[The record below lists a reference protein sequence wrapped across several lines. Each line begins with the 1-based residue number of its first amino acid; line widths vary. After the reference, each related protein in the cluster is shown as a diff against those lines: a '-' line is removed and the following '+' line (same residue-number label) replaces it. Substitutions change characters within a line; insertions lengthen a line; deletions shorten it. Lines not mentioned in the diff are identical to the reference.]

1 MRTFIRFAAVL
12 LIVVASSCSKFSR
25 IQKNPDV
32 NEKYKAAVAYYE
44 DKEYYKADLLFEEI
58 IPLLKGNRE
67 SELAQFYQAYSKYNM
82 GSYIESEYLFKRFY
96 ETFSRSEMAE
106 EAMHMRA
113 LSLYEQS
120 PTYELDQTSTLAAIT
135 ALQTYINAYPES
147 KRVERAT
154 NLLRELRAKLEKK
167 AYEQAVLYAKIGD
180 FKAAVVA
187 FNNFQRGYPDS
198 DYNEEIAFLRVQ
210 SAYNLAK
217 QSIQT
222 KKNDRFRE
230 AIGYYQAF
238 IDQYPQSRYVKDAEK
253 YYSDSVQEVGGT
265 SANPDLQSS
274 NSNNSN
280 K

>member
-1 MRTFIRFAAVL
+1 MRTFIRFAAVI
-12 LIVVASSCSKFSR
+12 LIALASSCSKFSR
-25 IQKNPDV
+25 IQKSTDI

-67 SELAQFYQAYSKYNM
+67 SELAQFYQAYAKYNM
-82 GSYIESEYLFKRFY
+82 GSFIESEYLFKRFY

-154 NLLRELRAKLEKK
+154 NLLRELRNKLEKK
-167 AYEQAVLYAKIGD
+167 AYEQAILYARIGD

-198 DYNEEIAFLRVQ
+198 NFNEEISFLRVQ

-217 QSIQT
+217 QSIQN

-230 AIGYYQAF
+230 AISYYQTF
-238 IDQYPQSRYVKDAEK
+238 IDQYPESRYVKDAEK
-253 YYSDSVQEVGGT
+253 YYSDSVQEVGGNPT
-265 SANPDLQSS
+265 SPDLQS
-274 NSNNSN
+274 NNSN
-280 K
+280 TPDK